1 MRKQLFSMMLCLGAV
16 GGASFVTPMTAMA
29 AVAQDQVIT
38 VKGQVVDDQGEPLI
52 GATVKTKDAKTGAVT
67 DLDGNFEIKVKANA
81 TLLVSYLGFKER
93 QIAVRGR
100 AILEPIQLS
109 SDNQLLE
116 QVVVV
121 GYGTQKKA
129 DLTGSVAIVNA
140 EEMKKVSN
148 SNISTMLEG
157 KVAGVQ
163 ITSDGQPGADPSVR
177 IRGIG
182 SFGSTA
188 PLYVIDGVPMGT
200 TIRDFSPNDIETIQI
215 LKDASAGAIYGSRAA
230 NGVVIITTKTGA
242 ANGGKAQIS
251 YSSKFTIQ
259 SLGKKADIFDAPEY
273 IEYHKYLGDLT
284 DDLLKK
290 NHYNGQNTNW
300 YDEVFE
306 NSLAHQHS
314 LTVQASNGKGRF
326 LASLNILNNDG
337 IVKGNNDTYKRFTGQ
352 INADYDVYKW
362 LNITTNT
369 SFEKWKTKGV
379 TKGYG
384 SLLNSVVSIDPL
396 TPAYYSNVDD
406 LAPAMKAAVE
416 AGKAVMRDPSH
427 NNDYYAT
434 SKYIEEATGNPLAQK
449 DRHDITN
456 SGINVR
462 GTVAANLKPFKG
474 FTFTSRLGYRITQ
487 SNYHKFE
494 APYYLNTMA
503 NSTKYNIEA
512 RSNNGLYYQ
521 WENFA
526 NYMNT
531 FGKHTV
537 GAMAGM
543 SFTKNHWDNN
553 TIASEGDNI
562 LSAYKSNFRYIDYLL
577 ADATKSVGNAPSD
590 ATELSY
596 FGRLSYSYDNRYF
609 LQVNFRRDAFD
620 TSKLSKKARWGNFPS
635 FSAGWSI
642 SNEKFF
648 KDHIDRDA
656 VSFLKLRASWGRN
669 GNVNILNGYPY
680 SSPIALN
687 QSFYQYNPSI
697 GDGKLTYGSKP
708 TGIANPD
715 LTWETSEQVDLGLDA
730 RFLNDRLTL
739 GVDWYRKTTKDLLI
753 EIAPLPEI
761 GVNKIVVNSGKV
773 LNSGL
778 DIELGWRDNIKDFKY
793 GVTVNG
799 STLKNEV
806 KEVSAM
812 VNRLTE
818 VGIDGFNNQLK
829 PTFEAGHSVW
839 YFRGYKYAGVAED
852 GSALYYDKNG
862 KVTPAPTDEDKQDLG
877 AGIPK
882 FTYGITINLAYKGFD
897 FSVFGTGAAGNKIYN
912 LMVSADRPLING
924 ITTYWENSWREDRT
938 NAKYPDMKK
947 VATDWKFFSSDAAIF
962 SGSYFKFKQIQL
974 GYTLPKLITSKIG
987 LSDLRVYC
995 SLDDFFTITN
1005 YPGADPETASMNNG
1019 ASRGFDNGTY
1029 PTSKKMVFGINV
1041 TF

>member
-1 MRKQLFSMMLCLGAV
+1 MRNLRKIEKPLALLSFLCLFPAGM
-16 GGASFVTPMTAMA
+16 S
-29 AVAQDQVIT
+29 AQSI
-38 VKGQVVDDQGEPLI
+38 VKGVVTDQSGEPVI
-52 GATVKTKDAKTGAVT
+52 GATVKAAGSKQGVVT
-67 DLDGNFEIKVKANA
+67 DLDGKFSIDAAPDATLTITYIGMESKTVKAQA
-81 TLLVSYLGFKER
+81 GKTLTITLKDDSKVLN
-93 QIAVRGR
+93 
-100 AILEPIQLS
+100 
-109 SDNQLLE
+109 D
-116 QVVVV
+116 VVVI
-121 GYGTQKKA
+121 GYGVQKKS
-129 DLTGSVAIVNA
+129 DLTGAVASIKSDDIKGLSA
-140 EEMKKVSN
+140 
-148 SNISTMLEG
+148 TDAGAALQG
-157 KVAGVQ
+157 KAAGVQ
-163 ITSDGQPGADPSVR
+163 IINSGGPGEAADIR
-177 IRGIG
+177 IRGYSSNSGNIG
-182 SFGSTA
+182 
-188 PLYVIDGVPMGT
+188 PLLIVDGLKVDNIQYLDPSM
-200 TIRDFSPNDIETIQI
+200 IESMEV
-215 LKDASAGAIYGSRAA
+215 LKDAASA
-230 NGVVIITTKTGA
+230 VIITTKTGA

-273 IEYHKYLGDLT
+273 IEYHKYLGDI
-284 DDLLKK
+284 DDALLQK
-290 NHYNGQNTNW
+290 NGYNGQNTNW

-384 SLLNSVVSIDPL
+384 SILNSVVSIDPL

-406 LAPAMKAAVE
+406 LAPAMKAALE

-434 SKYIEEATGNPLAQK
+434 SKYVEEATGNPLAQK

-512 RSNNGLYYQ
+512 QSNNGLYYQ

-553 TIASEGDNI
+553 TIASEGDDI
-562 LSAYKSNFRYIDYLL
+562 LSAYESNFRYIDYLL
-577 ADATKSVGNAPSD
+577 ADATKSVHNAPGD

-609 LQVNFRRDAFD
+609 LQFNFRRDAFD

-648 KDHIDRDA
+648 QDHIDRDA

-669 GNVNILNGYPY
+669 GNVNILSGYPY

-708 TGIANPD
+708 TGLANPD

-761 GVNKIVVNSGKV
+761 GVNKTVVNSGKV

-818 VGIDGFNNQLK
+818 IGIDGFNNQLK

-897 FSVFGTGAAGNKIYN
+897 FSVFGTGAAGNKVYN
-912 LMVSADRPLING
+912 LMVSADRPLVNG

-947 VATDWKFFSSDAAIF
+947 VATDWKLFSSDAAIF

-1005 YPGADPETASMNNG
+1005 YPGADPETASMNSG

>member
-1 MRKQLFSMMLCLGAV
+1 MRNLRKIEKPLALLSFLCLFPAGM
-16 GGASFVTPMTAMA
+16 S
-29 AVAQDQVIT
+29 AQSI
-38 VKGQVVDDQGEPLI
+38 VKGVVTDQSGEPVI
-52 GATVKTKDAKTGAVT
+52 GATVKAEGSKQGVIT
-67 DLDGNFEIKVKANA
+67 DLDGKFSIDAAPNA
-81 TLLVSYLGFKER
+81 TLTVTYVGMEAKTVKAQAGKNLTITLKDDSEVLN
-93 QIAVRGR
+93 
-100 AILEPIQLS
+100 
-109 SDNQLLE
+109 D
-116 QVVVV
+116 VVVI
-121 GYGTQKKA
+121 GYGVQKKS
-129 DLTGSVAIVNA
+129 DLTGAVASIKA
-140 EEMKKVSN
+140 DDIKGL
-148 SNISTMLEG
+148 STTDAGAALQG
-157 KVAGVQ
+157 KAAGVQ
-163 ITSDGQPGADPSVR
+163 IINSGGPGEAADIR
-177 IRGIG
+177 IRGYSSNSGNIG
-182 SFGSTA
+182 
-188 PLYVIDGVPMGT
+188 PLLIVDGLKVDNIQYLDPSM
-200 TIRDFSPNDIETIQI
+200 IESMEV
-215 LKDASAGAIYGSRAA
+215 LKDAASAAIYGAQA
-230 NGVVIITTKTGA
+230 GNGVVIITTKTGA

-259 SLGKKADIFDAPEY
+259 SLGKKAEIFDAPEY

-284 DDLLKK
+284 DDLLTK

-384 SLLNSVVSIDPL
+384 SILNSVVSIDPL
-396 TPAYYSNVDD
+396 TPAYYSNVND
-406 LAPAMKAAVE
+406 LAPAMKSALE

-434 SKYIEEATGNPLAQK
+434 SKYIEDATGNPLAQK

-562 LSAYKSNFRYIDYLL
+562 LSAYEPNFRYIDYLL
-577 ADATKSVGNAPSD
+577 ADATKSVRNAPSD

-609 LQVNFRRDAFD
+609 LQLNFRRDAFD

-635 FSAGWSI
+635 LSAGWSI

-648 KDHIDRDA
+648 KDHIDREA

-669 GNVNILNGYPY
+669 GNVNILNDYQY

-708 TGIANPD
+708 TGLANPD
-715 LTWETSEQVDLGLDA
+715 LKWETSEQLDLGLDA

-753 EIAPLPEI
+753 QIAPLPEI
-761 GVNKIVVNSGKV
+761 GVNKTVVNSGKV

-818 VGIDGFNNQLK
+818 VGIDGFNTQLG

-852 GSALYYDKNG
+852 GSARYYDKNG
-862 KVTPAPTDEDKQDLG
+862 EITSAPTDEDKQDLG

-897 FSVFGTGAAGNKIYN
+897 FTVFGTGAAGNKIYN

-924 ITTYWENSWREDRT
+924 ITTYWKDSWREDRT

-947 VATDWKFFSSDAAIF
+947 VSADWKFFSSDAAIF

-1005 YPGADPETASMNNG
+1005 YPGADPETASMNSG

>member
-1 MRKQLFSMMLCLGAV
+1 MKNLKMIEKPFVLLFLLCLLPLGV
-16 GGASFVTPMTAMA
+16 S
-29 AVAQDQVIT
+29 AQSI
-38 VKGQVVDDQGEPLI
+38 VKGIVTDPSGEPVI
-52 GATVKTKDAKTGAVT
+52 GATVKVDGSKLGVIT
-67 DLDGNFEIKVKANA
+67 DLDGKFSIDAAPDATLTITYVGMEPKTVKAQA
-81 TLLVSYLGFKER
+81 GKTLTITLKDDSKVLN
-93 QIAVRGR
+93 
-100 AILEPIQLS
+100 
-109 SDNQLLE
+109 D
-116 QVVVV
+116 VVVI
-121 GYGTQKKA
+121 GYGVQKKS
-129 DLTGSVAIVNA
+129 DLTGAVASIKSDDIKGLSA
-140 EEMKKVSN
+140 
-148 SNISTMLEG
+148 TDAGAALQG
-157 KVAGVQ
+157 KAAGVQ
-163 ITSDGQPGADPSVR
+163 IINSGGPGEAADIR
-177 IRGIG
+177 IRGYSSNSGNIG
-182 SFGSTA
+182 
-188 PLYVIDGVPMGT
+188 PLLIVDGLKVDNIQYLDPSM
-200 TIRDFSPNDIETIQI
+200 IESMEV
-215 LKDASAGAIYGSRAA
+215 LKDAASAAIYGAQA
-230 NGVVIITTKTGA
+230 GNGVVIITTKTGA

-259 SLGKKADIFDAPEY
+259 SLGKKAEIFDAPEY

-290 NHYNGQNTNW
+290 NNYQGQNTNW

-306 NSLAHQHS
+306 NSLVHQHS

-326 LASLNILNNDG
+326 FASLNILNNDG

-396 TPAYYSNVDD
+396 TPVYYSNVDD
-406 LAPAMKAAVE
+406 LAPAMMAALK
-416 AGKAVMRDPSH
+416 AGKAVMRDPNH

-434 SKYIEEATGNPLAQK
+434 SKYVEEATGNPLAQK

-474 FTFTSRLGYRITQ
+474 FTFTSRLGYRIIQ

-512 RSNNGLYYQ
+512 QSNNGLYYQ

-553 TIASEGDNI
+553 TIASEGDDI
-562 LSAYKSNFRYIDYLL
+562 LSAYESNFRYIDYLL
-577 ADATKSVGNAPSD
+577 ADATKSVHNAPGD

-609 LQVNFRRDAFD
+609 LQFNFRRDAFD

-648 KDHIDRDA
+648 QDHIDRDA

-669 GNVNILNGYPY
+669 GNVNILSGYPY
-680 SSPIALN
+680 SSPIAFN

-708 TGIANPD
+708 TGLANPD

-761 GVNKIVVNSGKV
+761 GVNKTVVNSGKV

-778 DIELGWRDNIKDFKY
+778 DFELGWRDNIKDFKY
-793 GVTVNG
+793 GVSVNG

-852 GSALYYDKNG
+852 GSARYYDKNG
-862 KVTPAPTDEDKQDLG
+862 EITSAPTDEDKQDLG

-924 ITTYWENSWREDRT
+924 IDTYWKDSWREDHT

-1005 YPGADPETASMNNG
+1005 YPGADPETASMNSG

>member
-1 MRKQLFSMMLCLGAV
+1 MVNFKMIEKPFVLLFLLCLLPLGV
-16 GGASFVTPMTAMA
+16 S
-29 AVAQDQVIT
+29 AQSI
-38 VKGQVVDDQGEPLI
+38 VKGIVTDPSGEPVI
-52 GATVKTKDAKTGAVT
+52 GATVKVDGSKLGVVT
-67 DLDGNFEIKVKANA
+67 DLDGKFSVDAAPDATLTITYVGMEPKTVKAQA
-81 TLLVSYLGFKER
+81 GKTLSITLKDDSKVLN
-93 QIAVRGR
+93 
-100 AILEPIQLS
+100 
-109 SDNQLLE
+109 D
-116 QVVVV
+116 VVVI
-121 GYGTQKKA
+121 GYGVQKKS
-129 DLTGSVAIVNA
+129 DLTGAVASIKSDDIKGLSA
-140 EEMKKVSN
+140 
-148 SNISTMLEG
+148 TDAGAALQG
-157 KVAGVQ
+157 KAAGVQ
-163 ITSDGQPGADPSVR
+163 IINSGGPGEAADIR
-177 IRGIG
+177 IRGYSSNSGNIG
-182 SFGSTA
+182 
-188 PLYVIDGVPMGT
+188 PLLIVDGLKVDNIQYLDPSM
-200 TIRDFSPNDIETIQI
+200 IESMEV
-215 LKDASAGAIYGSRAA
+215 LKDAASAAIYGAQA
-230 NGVVIITTKTGA
+230 GNGVVIITTKTGA

-284 DDLLKK
+284 DDLLTK
-290 NHYNGQNTNW
+290 NNYQGQNTNW

-384 SLLNSVVSIDPL
+384 SILNSVVSIDPL

-406 LAPAMKAAVE
+406 LAPAMMAALK

-494 APYYLNTMA
+494 APYYLNSMA
-503 NSTKYNIEA
+503 NSAMYNIEA

-562 LSAYKSNFRYIDYLL
+562 LSAYESNFRYIDYLL
-577 ADATKSVGNAPSD
+577 ADATKSVKNAPSD

-648 KDHIDRDA
+648 KDHIDREA

-715 LTWETSEQVDLGLDA
+715 LKWETSEQVDLGLDA

>member
-1 MRKQLFSMMLCLGAV
+1 MRNLRKIEKPLALLSFLCLFPAGM
-16 GGASFVTPMTAMA
+16 S
-29 AVAQDQVIT
+29 AQSI
-38 VKGQVVDDQGEPLI
+38 VKGVVTDQSGEPVI
-52 GATVKTKDAKTGAVT
+52 GATVKAEGSKKGVVT
-67 DLDGNFEIKVKANA
+67 DLDGKFSIDAAPNAILTITYVGMEAKTVKAQAGKNLTI
-81 TLLVSYLGFKER
+81 TLKDDSEVLN
-93 QIAVRGR
+93 
-100 AILEPIQLS
+100 
-109 SDNQLLE
+109 D
-116 QVVVV
+116 VVVI
-121 GYGTQKKA
+121 GYGVQKKS
-129 DLTGSVAIVNA
+129 DLTGAVASIKA
-140 EEMKKVSN
+140 DDIKGL
-148 SNISTMLEG
+148 STTDAGAALQG
-157 KVAGVQ
+157 KAAGVQ
-163 ITSDGQPGADPSVR
+163 IINSGGPGEAADIR
-177 IRGIG
+177 IRGYSSNSGNIG
-182 SFGSTA
+182 
-188 PLYVIDGVPMGT
+188 PLLIVDGLKVDNIQYLDPSM
-200 TIRDFSPNDIETIQI
+200 IESMEV
-215 LKDASAGAIYGSRAA
+215 LKDAASAAIYGAQA
-230 NGVVIITTKTGA
+230 GNGVVIITTKTGA

-259 SLGKKADIFDAPEY
+259 SLGKKAEIFDAPEY

-284 DDLLKK
+284 DDLLTK

-306 NSLAHQHS
+306 NSLAYQHS

-384 SLLNSVVSIDPL
+384 SILNSVVSIDPL
-396 TPAYYSNVDD
+396 TPAYYSNVND
-406 LAPAMKAAVE
+406 LAPAMKSALE

-434 SKYIEEATGNPLAQK
+434 SKYIEDATGNPLAQK

-562 LSAYKSNFRYIDYLL
+562 LSAYEPNFRYIDYLL
-577 ADATKSVGNAPSD
+577 ADATKSVRNAPSD

-609 LQVNFRRDAFD
+609 LQLNFRRDAFD

-635 FSAGWSI
+635 LSAGWSI

-648 KDHIDRDA
+648 KDHIDREA

-669 GNVNILNGYPY
+669 GNVNILNDYQY

-818 VGIDGFNNQLK
+818 VGIDGFNTQLG

-852 GSALYYDKNG
+852 GSARYYDKNG
-862 KVTPAPTDEDKQDLG
+862 EITSAPTDEDKQDLG

-897 FSVFGTGAAGNKIYN
+897 FTVFGTGAAGNKIYN

-924 ITTYWENSWREDRT
+924 ITTYWKDSWREDRT

-947 VATDWKFFSSDAAIF
+947 VSADWKFFSSDAAIF

-1005 YPGADPETASMNNG
+1005 YPGADPETASMNSG